1 MKFSTVSIAALSAQI
16 MSGVLADES
25 LNGDKIALTV
35 SSKSDE
41 INGKG
46 LSSIHEG
53 AAINYVF
60 LGDGTT
66 ELYYDATQKVIYQP
80 FIENYYQFLDA
91 TGPYVALTVS
101 TPSSVFTFD
110 NEGLLYLNGSSSG
123 FYACKDTNDP
133 YSYSQ
138 NSYELMYYQSDAPEG
153 CLALTLSK
161 GAAPNNSSSS
171 SVTPSFT
178 SYYNSTTLTSTTT
191 KTKNCTECGV
201 STYEGE
207 ANYVSTGSFIGAAA
221 LALAAFII

>member
-101 TPSSVFTFD
+101 TPSS
-110 NEGLLYLNGSSSG
+110 L
-123 FYACKDTNDP
+123 
-133 YSYSQ
+133 
-138 NSYELMYYQSDAPEG
+138 
-153 CLALTLSK
+153 
-161 GAAPNNSSSS
+161 
-171 SVTPSFT
+171 
-178 SYYNSTTLTSTTT
+178 
-191 KTKNCTECGV
+191 
-201 STYEGE
+201 
-207 ANYVSTGSFIGAAA
+207 
-221 LALAAFII
+221 